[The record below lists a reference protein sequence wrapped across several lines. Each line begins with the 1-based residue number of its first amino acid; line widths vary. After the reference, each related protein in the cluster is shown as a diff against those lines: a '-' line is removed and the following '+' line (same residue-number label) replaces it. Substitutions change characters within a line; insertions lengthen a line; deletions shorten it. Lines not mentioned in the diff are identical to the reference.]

1 MDFLTAMDISASGLS
16 ADRTRIN
23 TIAMNLANAKTTRTP
38 LGDPYRRRSV
48 VQAATDVD
56 DPFSV
61 HMRSALDR
69 ELQGVRVLGITQDT
83 RPLKQVYEPGH
94 PDANSEGYVSYPD
107 INVVEE
113 MANLMTAQRNYE
125 ANVTTVEALK
135 GMFNKALEIGKA

>member
-1 MDFLTAMDISASGLS
+1 MDFLTALDISASGLQ

-23 TIAMNLANAKTTRTP
+23 TLAMNLANAKTTRTP
-38 LGDPYRRRSV
+38 QGGPYRRRTV

-69 ELQGVRVLGITQDT
+69 ELKGVRVLGVTQDA

-94 PDANSEGYVSYPD
+94 PDANAEGSVSYPD

-113 MANLMTAQRNYE
+113 LANLMTAQRNYE
-125 ANVTTVEALK
+125 ANITTAEALK

>member
-1 MDFLTAMDISASGLS
+1 MDFMTAFDISASGLS

-38 LGDPYRRRSV
+38 EGGPYRRRTV
-48 VQAATDVD
+48 VQVATDVD

-69 ELQGVRVLGITQDT
+69 ELKGVRVLGVSRDM
-83 RPLKQVYEPGH
+83 RPLRQVYDPGH
-94 PDANSEGYVSYPD
+94 PDANADGYVFYPD

-125 ANVTTVEALK
+125 ANVTTAEAIK
-135 GMFNKALEIGKA
+135 GMYNKALEIGR

>member
-1 MDFLTAMDISASGLS
+1 MDFLTALDIGASGLT

-23 TIAMNLANAKTTRTP
+23 TISMNLANAKTTRTP
-38 LGDPYRRRSV
+38 QGGPYRRRTV

-69 ELQGVRVLGITQDT
+69 ELKGVRVMAVTMDK

-94 PDANSEGYVSYPD
+94 PDANAEGKVSYPD
-107 INVVEE
+107 IKEVEE
-113 MANLMTAQRNYE
+113 MANMMSSQRNYE
-125 ANVTTVEALK
+125 DNVTTVEAIK
-135 GMFNKALEIGKA
+135 GMYNKALEIGKS

>member
-1 MDFLTAMDISASGLS
+1 MDFMTALDISASGLS

-38 LGDPYRRRSV
+38 HGGPYRRRTV
-48 VQAATDVD
+48 IQASTAVN

-69 ELQGVRVLGITQDT
+69 EVKGVRILGIQQDT
-83 RPLKQVYEPGH
+83 RPLRRVYEPGH
-94 PDANSEGYVSYPD
+94 PDANSEGYVFYPD

-125 ANVTTVEALK
+125 ANVTTVEAIK
-135 GMFNKALEIGKA
+135 GMYNKALEIGR